1 MVAKFKGDITFF
13 FKYSIAFQY
22 NFHNE
27 RKAIAEY
34 EKERAARSARAN
46 EEPVCSK
53 ATPASITPDTALR
66 KVRSEGILEP
76 SPAPINNNPLRKAKT
91 MKPCA
96 VNSFEEFEAKP
107 SLFDLL
113 EMNTIDDKAA
123 LEEVLLA
130 STRCGKHTCT
140 SLASLSLL
148 PCPCPDLL
156 LPLTPSPLSR
166 SRNGVSNSTV

>member
-1 MVAKFKGDITFF
+1 MSSARLNDYVKDVTMDIDQKFYPLPLITIPDIAIP
-13 FKYSIAFQY
+13 KPVIPEY

-34 EKERAARSARAN
+34 EKEKAARSSVAK
-46 EEPVCSK
+46 EEPTYSK
-53 ATPASITPDTALR
+53 AVSTTLPLTLDTALR

-76 SPAPINNNPLRKAKT
+76 SPAPLNNNSLRKTKSKK
-91 MKPCA
+91 MNA

-130 STRCGKHTCT
+130 SVKGERRENANDVK
-140 SLASLSLL
+140 L
-148 PCPCPDLL
+148 
-156 LPLTPSPLSR
+156 
-166 SRNGVSNSTV
+166 

>member
-1 MVAKFKGDITFF
+1 M
-13 FKYSIAFQY
+13 YSLLNLWCRFSFQY

-34 EKERAARSARAN
+34 EKEKAARSSVAK
-46 EEPVCSK
+46 EEPTYSK
-53 ATPASITPDTALR
+53 AVSTTLPLTLDTALR

-76 SPAPINNNPLRKAKT
+76 SPAPLNNNSLRKTKSKK
-91 MKPCA
+91 MNA

-130 STRCGKHTCT
+130 SVKGGHTFP
-140 SLASLSLL
+140 A
-148 PCPCPDLL
+148 
-156 LPLTPSPLSR
+156 
-166 SRNGVSNSTV
+166 TVHYSFICFEP